1 MTNKMKKNYIRVRS
15 AKDIVIFSLLIIAG
29 CILAVIPGT
38 DTLNL
43 GGYCLIVIG
52 VAFALFLKSDYKDV
66 DTKELFMKK
75 EFLFPKEMKVAILT
89 ALFSNPNSIELSKN
103 GQSQALKLELFYSKK
118 SGKAYLQLFEYIPYQ
133 YEVCSEIYEYEISK
147 VGKLLE

>member
-1 MTNKMKKNYIRVRS
+1 MTYKLKKNYIRVRS

-52 VAFALFLKSDYKDV
+52 VAFSLFLKSDYKDV
-66 DTKELFMKK
+66 DTKELFIKK

-89 ALFSNPNSIELSKN
+89 ALFSNPNSIVLSKN

-118 SGKAYLQLFEYIPYQ
+118 LGKAYLQLFEYIPYQ

>member
-1 MTNKMKKNYIRVRS
+1 MKKNFIRVRS
-15 AKDIVIFSLLIIAG
+15 TKDIVIFSLLIIAG
-29 CILAVIPGT
+29 GILAVIPGT

-43 GGYCLIVIG
+43 IGYCLIVVG
-52 VAFALFLKSDYKDV
+52 AVLALFLKSGYKDA
-66 DTKELFMKK
+66 DTKELYVRK

-103 GQSQALKLELFYSKK
+103 GENQALKLELFYSKA

-133 YEVCSEIYEYEISK
+133 YEMCSEIYEHEISK
-147 VGKLLE
+147 IGKLLE

>member
-1 MTNKMKKNYIRVRS
+1 MKKNFIRVRS
-15 AKDIVIFSLLIIAG
+15 TKDIVIFSLLIIAG
-29 CILAVIPGT
+29 GILALIPGT

-43 GGYCLIVIG
+43 IGYCLIVVG
-52 VAFALFLKSDYKDV
+52 AVWALFLKSGYKDA
-66 DTKELFMKK
+66 DTKELYVRK

-103 GQSQALKLELFYSKK
+103 GESQALKLELFYSMA

-133 YEVCSEIYEYEISK
+133 YEMCSEIYEHEISK
-147 VGKLLE
+147 IGKLLE